1 MVAFKKM
8 HGLGNDFVIID
19 GRSNKFSITKAQIIK
34 AADRHFGIGCDQ
46 LIVIEK
52 ANNDSAYAF
61 MRIYNPD
68 GSQAEACGNATRCVA
83 SLLIA
88 ETEQNKVIIETL
100 HGILPTIL
108 NENGM
113 ISVDMGKAQLN
124 WADIPLSHEIDTCHL
139 GINIGPLNDGI
150 AVGMGNPHCVFFVDD
165 VMAINLS
172 KFGSLVENHP
182 LFPDR
187 TNVEIASINNDG
199 SINLRVWE
207 RGAGLTLACGSG
219 ACATMVA
226 ANLRGLVGRKAD
238 IKLDGG
244 ILHIRWLE
252 NNHILMT
259 GPVATAFTGK
269 LNLDELTISDTYH
282 E

>member
-19 GRSNKFSITKAQIIK
+19 GRSNKFPITKAQIIK

-46 LIVIEK
+46 LIIIEK

-83 SLLIA
+83 SLLMI
-88 ETEQNKVIIETL
+88 ETGQDKVNIETL
-100 HGILPTIL
+100 RGILPAIL

-124 WADIPLSHEIDTCHL
+124 WADIPLSHETNTCHL
-139 GINIGPLNDGI
+139 GINIGPLNDGV

-165 VMAINLS
+165 VMAINLR
-172 KFGSLVENHP
+172 KFGSIVENLP

-187 TNVEIASINNDG
+187 TNVEIASINDDG

-226 ANLRGLVGRKAD
+226 ANLRGLVGRTAD

-252 NNHILMT
+252 NDHVLMT
-259 GPVATAFTGK
+259 GPVATAFTGE
-269 LNLDELTISDTYH
+269 LNLDKLTISDRYH